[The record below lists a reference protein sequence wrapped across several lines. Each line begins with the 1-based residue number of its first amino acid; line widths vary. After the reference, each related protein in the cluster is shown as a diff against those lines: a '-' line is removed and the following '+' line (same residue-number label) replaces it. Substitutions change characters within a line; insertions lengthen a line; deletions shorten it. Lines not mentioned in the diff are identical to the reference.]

1 MRRQNGKFRMHI
13 VGARYRTVRH
23 YVCFVAEAPHVG
35 GKAAAAVG
43 SQRAFVPDCV
53 HFAVVPAQHKQGEGA
68 FEHICRFEHRL
79 QRVAA
84 VVCLQQ
90 VSHHFAVRVGSKE
103 YIPHKLAQLGV
114 VFYDTVVA
122 YGKIAVRRQ
131 KGMGV
136 LSAHLSVSCPPRVPY
151 RRLGADIFRKA
162 FGKLP
167 YAPFTLVQQNIPC
180 QRRYTSRIVAAILQN
195 SNACKVRFTQSPPKV
210 PKIPHINSSAPL
222 YAATSA
228 RDSPLWAHT

>member
-1 MRRQNGKFRMHI
+1 MCRQNEKI
-13 VGARYRTVRH
+13 PYVRH

-43 SQRAFVPDCV
+43 SQRTFVPYGV
-53 HFAVVPAQHKQGEGA
+53 HFAVMPAQHKQGEGA

-84 VVCLQQ
+84 VVCLEQ
-90 VSHHFAVRVGSKE
+90 VSHHSAVRVGGKGNF
-103 YIPHKLAQLGV
+103 PHKLAQLGV

-180 QRRYTSRIVAAILQN
+180 QRRYTSRIVAAILQKFQRLQGAFYAVAAESSEN
-195 SNACKVRFTQSPPKV
+195 SAHKLLRAIICRNVR
-210 PKIPHINSSAPL
+210 A
-222 YAATSA
+222 
-228 RDSPLWAHT
+228 